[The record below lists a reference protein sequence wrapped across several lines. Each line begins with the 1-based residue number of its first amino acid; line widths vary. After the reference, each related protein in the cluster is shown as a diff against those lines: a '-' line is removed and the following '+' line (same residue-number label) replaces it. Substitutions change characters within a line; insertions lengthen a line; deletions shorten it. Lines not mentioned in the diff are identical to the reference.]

1 MRNNTRLLPAGISA
15 AGLVLVLAL
24 LFVLAGCQTVPIGPA
39 PSQAWSVRRQSLQT
53 LSRFGLNGRVAV
65 AVGNQGFNAGLRWM
79 QSAAVTH
86 LTLTGPLGAGGVE
99 VTADGDDLT
108 VVTSSGKR
116 LGNAA
121 ARTELE
127 DKLGF
132 EPPLTSLR
140 YWVLGVPDPGAGAA
154 ASQLDSQQRLT
165 RLTQEGWQVDYTS
178 YMPVGAEWLPRLL
191 TLSREGVRV
200 RMVVDGWQL

>member
-1 MRNNTRLLPAGISA
+1 MRVLPAGLLSA
-15 AGLVLVLAL
+15 GIALAL
-24 LFVLAGCQTVPIGPA
+24 ALAGCQTVPVSPA
-39 PSQAWSVRRQSLQT
+39 PSVAWSVRRPALQN
-53 LSRFGLNGRVAV
+53 LGRFGLRGRVAV

-79 QSAAVTH
+79 QSAAVTR
-86 LTLTGPLGAGGVE
+86 LALTGPLGAGGVE
-99 VTADGDDLT
+99 VTADGGELS

-116 LGNAA
+116 LGTAA
-121 ARTELE
+121 AREELE

-140 YWVLGVPDPGAGAA
+140 YWVLGVPDPGAP
-154 ASQLDSQQRLT
+154 ASVRLDPEQRLT
-165 RLTQEGWQVDYTS
+165 ELTQDGWQIDYTS

-191 TLSREGVRV
+191 TLRRAQVRV